1 MVIYAIL
8 IVGAASSRDHTMI
21 AIKGLFFAAVS
32 RSHEKLRMARDEDD

>member
-21 AIKGLFFAAVS
+21 AIKGFFAAVS
-32 RSHEKLRMARDEDD
+32 RSHEKLRMARDEDY